1 MEGKRGTPIW
11 VSTTTRIPVEDL
23 FMLPLLA
30 GVRAGGA
37 SGKAPVIDLSSS
49 SDEKNL
55 ITASSRNFEFTQRLF
70 GELNRAVLGS
80 SSDGK
85 IIVLSDSD
93 KEEVREEKTIGTKD
107 AVASTA
113 INPASTASTND
124 APAEAKNDNSD
135 DHGPDQEAGGDDDR
149 GDDIG
154 EP

>member
-11 VSTTTRIPVEDL
+11 VSTATRIPIEDL
-23 FMLPLLA
+23 FTLPLLT

-55 ITASSRNFEFTQRLF
+55 IAASSHNFEFTQRLF
-70 GELNRAVLGS
+70 GELNHAVLGS
-80 SSDGK
+80 PSDGK
-85 IIVLSDSD
+85 IIVLNDSD
-93 KEEVREEKTIGTKD
+93 KEEVREEKTTGTKD
-107 AVASTA
+107 VVASTA
-113 INPASTASTND
+113 VNPASTASIDD
-124 APAEAKNDNSD
+124 AHAGAKNDNSD

-149 GDDIG
+149 GDDAG

>member
-93 KEEVREEKTIGTKD
+93 KEEVREEKTTGTKD

-113 INPASTASTND
+113 VNPASTTSIDD
-124 APAEAKNDNSD
+124 AHAGAKNDNSD

-149 GDDIG
+149 GDDAG